1 MARAAIS
8 AIHLGELPFHVP
20 MAVFITR
27 DIGSFGSWRGGVLL
41 QSATFSAEF
50 VVALSSLLAAIGDV
64 KIEDVW
70 AVIEDVWAV
79 TEDVWAV
86 TAAEARVVRL
96 TEA

>member
-1 MARAAIS
+1 MARAVIS

-50 VVALSSLLAAIGDV
+50 GPTLSV
-64 KIEDVW
+64 H
-70 AVIEDVWAV
+70 
-79 TEDVWAV
+79 TEYSPKASADMDQ
-86 TAAEARVVRL
+86 TN
-96 TEA
+96 TPT